1 MDSPSLCVSVVARV
15 MAANWSHAATCSIR
29 PAPHRH
35 LPGKHAAQ
43 SSPRP
48 KNSAE
53 SIAVVLVK
61 QILRT
66 VCSAAWRD
74 MNSIMEIH
82 RIIQVGHWLCEE
94 GLRETCANRCIQMV
108 FMSASS
114 AGCVVSYEVRQVLCG
129 VIRYSPTPLSAF
141 RWIQRVTFF
150 RAGVL
155 FHRLDM
161 CQSLKWVNMGPS
173 TRWPNNLLTKTR
185 GDKLVHESS
194 RGRHYGEG
202 IREGSSR
209 RQRHMRACGRF
220 TQQWVA
226 SRIYAIWKPG
236 VAASMQLLFQT

>member
-1 MDSPSLCVSVVARV
+1 MGARV
-15 MAANWSHAATCSIR
+15 GYSPAWVHHLALDCGTSMLRNYQRAPLSWNSLWIHHGFVCPWSQESLQTTARMQPLAASDQPPR
-29 PAPHRH
+29 RH

-74 MNSIMEIH
+74 MNSIMEVH

-114 AGCVVSYEVRQVLCG
+114 AGCVVSYEVRQVLCV

-141 RWIQRVTFF
+141 R
-150 RAGVL
+150 
-155 FHRLDM
+155 
-161 CQSLKWVNMGPS
+161 
-173 TRWPNNLLTKTR
+173 
-185 GDKLVHESS
+185 
-194 RGRHYGEG
+194 
-202 IREGSSR
+202 
-209 RQRHMRACGRF
+209 
-220 TQQWVA
+220 
-226 SRIYAIWKPG
+226 
-236 VAASMQLLFQT
+236 